1 MKTLISWNINGVRAA
16 TKKGFLDWL
25 YEYNADIVGVQEI
38 KAEPH
43 QLESPIRNPQDRFTY
58 WNPSRTK
65 KGYSGTALFSKVEP
79 KVVDLGWGEEI
90 FDQEGRTIMADYGD
104 FVFFT
109 IYFPNGDSSPER
121 LQYKLD
127 FYDSFL
133 EYIIKL
139 KKEGRSI
146 IFSGDVNTAHTE
158 IDLARPKENKN
169 SSGFLPIERAWI
181 DKVVAAGFVDS
192 FRAINLDATDKY
204 SWWSYRGG
212 ARDRNVGW
220 RIDYVFISEDL
231 VPKLKDAFILADVQ
245 GSDHCPVGI
254 TIDL

>member
-1 MKTLISWNINGVRAA
+1 MKTFISWNVNGIRAV
-16 TKKGFLDWL
+16 TKKGFFDWF
-25 YEYNADIVGVQEI
+25 YEYDADVVGVQEI
-38 KAEPH
+38 KAEPN
-43 QLESPIRNPQDRFTY
+43 QLEEIIRNPLDRQTY

-79 KVVDLGWGEEI
+79 VVVDLGWGEEI

-109 IYFPNGDSSPER
+109 IYFPNGESSPER

-146 IFSGDVNTAHTE
+146 IFSGDVNTAHNE

-169 SSGFLPIERAWI
+169 SSGFLPIERAWV
-181 DKVVAAGFVDS
+181 DKVVEAGFVDT
-192 FRAINLDATDKY
+192 FRHMHPEETDRY

-212 ARDRNVGW
+212 ARERNVGW

-231 VPKLKDAFILADVQ
+231 VPKLKEAFILRDVH

-254 TIDL
+254 RIDI

>member
-1 MKTLISWNINGVRAA
+1 MKTFISWNINGIRAA

-25 YEYNADIVGVQEI
+25 YKCNPDVLGVQEI

-43 QLESPIRNPQDRFTY
+43 QLESPIHTPEGRTTY

-65 KGYSGTALFSKVEP
+65 KGYSGTALFSRQEP
-79 KVVDLGWGEEI
+79 QSIKLGWGEEI
-90 FDQEGRTIMADYGD
+90 YDQEGRTIMADYGD

-109 IYFPNGDSSPER
+109 IYFPNGESSPER

-133 EYIIKL
+133 EYIIQL

-169 SSGFLPIERAWI
+169 TSGFLPIERSWI
-181 DKVVAAGFVDS
+181 DRVIQAGFVDT
-192 FRAINLDATDKY
+192 FRYIHPQAVDQY
-204 SWWSYRGG
+204 SWWSYRAG
-212 ARDRNVGW
+212 ARERNVGW
-220 RIDYVFISEDL
+220 RIDYIFVSEDL
-231 VPKLKDAFILADVQ
+231 LPKLKDAFILYDVH

>member
-1 MKTLISWNINGVRAA
+1 MKTFVSWNINGVRAA
-16 TKKGFLDWL
+16 ARKGFLDWL
-25 YEYNADIVGVQEI
+25 YEYNPDILGVQEI

-43 QLESPIRNPQDRFTY
+43 QLESLIRNPEGRYSY

-65 KGYSGTALFSKVEP
+65 KGYSGTALFTKTEP
-79 KVVDLGWGEEI
+79 KEVQLGWGEER

-104 FVFFT
+104 FVFYT
-109 IYFPNGDSSPER
+109 IYFPNGESSPER

-133 EYIIKL
+133 EHIIKQ
-139 KKEGRSI
+139 KNEGRSI
-146 IFSGDVNTAHTE
+146 IFSGDINTAHNE

-169 SSGFLPIERAWI
+169 TSGFLPIERAWL
-181 DKVVAAGFVDS
+181 DRVVEAGFVDT
-192 FRAINLDATDKY
+192 FRYAYPDTADKY

-212 ARDRNVGW
+212 ARERNVGW
-220 RIDYVFISEDL
+220 RIDYFFVSEDL
-231 VPKLKDAFILADVQ
+231 APKIKEAFILADVH

-254 TIDL
+254 TIDI

>member
-79 KVVDLGWGEEI
+79 KTVDLGWGEEI

-146 IFSGDVNTAHTE
+146 VFSGDVNTAHTE

-192 FRAINLDATDKY
+192 FRAINPDAIDKY

-231 VPKLKDAFILADVQ
+231 VPKLKDAFILSDVH

>member
-79 KVVDLGWGEEI
+79 KTVDLGWGEEL

-146 IFSGDVNTAHTE
+146 VFSGDVNTAHTE

-192 FRAINLDATDKY
+192 FRAINPDAIDKY

-231 VPKLKDAFILADVQ
+231 VPKLKDAFILSDVH

>member
-192 FRAINLDATDKY
+192 FRAINPDATDKY

>member
-1 MKTLISWNINGVRAA
+1 MKTLISWNINGIRAA

-43 QLESPIRNPQDRFTY
+43 QLESLIRNPQDRFTY

-79 KVVDLGWGEEI
+79 KVVDLGWGEEV

-192 FRAINLDATDKY
+192 FRAINPDTIDKY

-231 VPKLKDAFILADVQ
+231 VPKLKDAFILADVH

>member
-1 MKTLISWNINGVRAA
+1 MKTFISWNVNGIRAV
-16 TKKGFLDWL
+16 TKKGFFDWF
-25 YEYNADIVGVQEI
+25 YEYDADVVGVQEI
-38 KAEPH
+38 KAEPN
-43 QLESPIRNPQDRFTY
+43 QLEEIIRNPLDRQTY

-79 KVVDLGWGEEI
+79 VVVDLGWGEEI
-90 FDQEGRTIMADYGD
+90 FDQEGRTIMADYGE

-109 IYFPNGDSSPER
+109 IYFPNGESSPER

-146 IFSGDVNTAHTE
+146 IFSGDVNTAHNE

-169 SSGFLPIERAWI
+169 SSGFLPIERAWV
-181 DKVVAAGFVDS
+181 DKVVEAGFVDT
-192 FRAINLDATDKY
+192 FRHMHPEETDRY

-212 ARDRNVGW
+212 ARERNVGW

-231 VPKLKDAFILADVQ
+231 VPKLKEAFILRDVH

-254 TIDL
+254 RIDI

>member
-1 MKTLISWNINGVRAA
+1 MKTIISWNINGVRAA

-25 YEYNADIVGVQEI
+25 HEYNPDILGTQEI
-38 KAEPH
+38 KAESH
-43 QLESPIRNPQDRFTY
+43 QLELPIREPQGRFTY
-58 WNPSRTK
+58 WNPCRIK
-65 KGYSGTALFSKVEP
+65 KGYSGTALFSKNEP
-79 KVVDLGWGEEI
+79 KIIELGWGEER

-109 IYFPNGDSSPER
+109 IYFPNGESSPER

-133 EYIIKL
+133 DYIIKL
-139 KKEGRSI
+139 KNEGRSI
-146 IFSGDVNTAHTE
+146 IFSGDINTAHTE

-169 SSGFLPIERAWI
+169 TSGFLPIERAWI
-181 DKVVAAGFVDS
+181 DRVIKAGFVDT
-192 FRAINLDATDKY
+192 FRALHPEEKDKY

-212 ARDRNVGW
+212 ARERNVGW
-220 RIDYVFISEDL
+220 RIDYVFVSEDL
-231 VPKLKDAFILADVQ
+231 LPKVKEAFILKDVL

-254 TIDL
+254 KVDI

>member
-1 MKTLISWNINGVRAA
+1 MKMIISWNVNGIRAIA
-16 TKKGFLDWL
+16 KKGFLDWM
-25 YEYNADIVGVQEI
+25 EKYNPDILGVQEI
-38 KAEPH
+38 KAEPE
-43 QLESPIRNPQDRFTY
+43 QLDFTIRSPKGRYTY

-65 KGYSGTALFSKVEP
+65 KGYSGTGLLTKEEP
-79 KVVDLGWGEEI
+79 KLVQFGWGEEI
-90 FDQEGRTIMADYGD
+90 FDSEGRTIMADYGD
-104 FVFFT
+104 FIFFT

-139 KKEGRSI
+139 RDSGKSI

-158 IDLARPKENKN
+158 IDLARPKENQN
-169 SSGFLPIERAWI
+169 TSGFLPIERAWI
-181 DKVVAAGFVDS
+181 DRVIEAGFVDT
-192 FRAINLDATDKY
+192 FRYENPESYNRY

-212 ARDRNVGW
+212 SRDRNVGW
-220 RIDYVFISEDL
+220 RLDYIFVSEDL
-231 VPKLKDAFILADVQ
+231 LPKIKEAFILNDIV

-254 TIDL
+254 IFD

>member
-1 MKTLISWNINGVRAA
+1 MKTLISWNINGIRAA

-43 QLESPIRNPQDRFTY
+43 QLESLIRNPQDRFTY

-79 KVVDLGWGEEI
+79 KVVDLGWGEEV
-90 FDQEGRTIMADYGD
+90 FDQEGRTIMADYGV

-192 FRAINLDATDKY
+192 FRAINPDTIDKY

-231 VPKLKDAFILADVQ
+231 VPKLKDAFILADVH

>member
-104 FVFFT
+104 RK
-109 IYFPNGDSSPER
+109 S
-121 LQYKLD
+121 
-127 FYDSFL
+127 
-133 EYIIKL
+133 
-139 KKEGRSI
+139 
-146 IFSGDVNTAHTE
+146 
-158 IDLARPKENKN
+158 
-169 SSGFLPIERAWI
+169 
-181 DKVVAAGFVDS
+181 VV
-192 FRAINLDATDKY
+192 
-204 SWWSYRGG
+204 
-212 ARDRNVGW
+212 
-220 RIDYVFISEDL
+220 
-231 VPKLKDAFILADVQ
+231 
-245 GSDHCPVGI
+245 
-254 TIDL
+254 

>member
-1 MKTLISWNINGVRAA
+1 MRTFISWNINGIRAA

-25 YEYNADIVGVQEI
+25 YEYDADIVGVQEI
-38 KAEPH
+38 KAEPQ

-79 KVVDLGWGEEI
+79 KVVYLGWGEEI

-139 KKEGRSI
+139 KNEGRSI
-146 IFSGDVNTAHTE
+146 IFSGDVNTAHKE

-169 SSGFLPIERAWI
+169 SSGFLPIERAWV
-181 DKVVAAGFVDS
+181 DKVVEAGFVDT
-192 FRAINLDATDKY
+192 FRVINPDIKDLY
-204 SWWSYRGG
+204 SCWRYTSGS
-212 ARDRNVGW
+212 RDRNVGW
-220 RIDYVFISEDL
+220 RIDYFFISEDL
-231 VPKLKDAFILADVQ
+231 VPKLKNAFILSDVL

>member
-25 YEYNADIVGVQEI
+25 YEYDADIVGVQEI

-43 QLESPIRNPQDRFTY
+43 QLEDPIRNPQDRFTY

-79 KVVDLGWGEEI
+79 KVVDLGWGEEL

-146 IFSGDVNTAHTE
+146 IFSGDVNTAHTA

-169 SSGFLPIERAWI
+169 SSGFLPIERAWV
-181 DKVVAAGFVDS
+181 DKVIAAGFVDT
-192 FRAINLDATDKY
+192 FRVINPDAVDKY

-231 VPKLKDAFILADVQ
+231 VPKLKDAFILNDVH